1 MKSTLIEKHDLD
13 RYLKIRELVKDYPND
28 MEFGS
33 LVRELFWERDTAG
46 YPVKKIDK
54 WLSRDIDKAV
64 MIDNICSHG
73 NDLNSNCQEC
83 DEEQMKDIWICGI
96 CNESTYEV
104 DYDYIG
110 TNTNHLGCEL
120 KIELKDRSREKK
132 ISNAKDNDAD
142 YYTGPDGHYEKYGDI
157 LHKLSDE

>member
-1 MKSTLIEKHDLD
+1 MKEVIKVCLDKYNDTSHSNDELSDLIIGAIKTSGWYLDISDMNDVCLHNNDINST
-13 RYLKIRELVKDYPND
+13 
-28 MEFGS
+28 
-33 LVRELFWERDTAG
+33 
-46 YPVKKIDK
+46 
-54 WLSRDIDKAV
+54 
-64 MIDNICSHG
+64 CS
-73 NDLNSNCQEC
+73 QC
-83 DEEQMKDIWICGI
+83 DEEQLRDIWVCNICGK
-96 CNESTYEV
+96 STYEV